1 MMEHPN
7 ETLKETPAENRGE
20 EERKETLEKEVKE
33 VSETRDEGMN
43 REETK
48 EEMREMTEAEPEP
61 EMETREEAAPGGED
75 SELRRALEEA
85 MNRVAELEQE
95 RWLMKQGID
104 EEELDYC
111 LFRIGKLR
119 EDDESFEKAGER
131 FLRQRRRNQRSTAAG
146 LSGRPRTQEDSHETM
161 NRLLRG
167 R

>member
-20 EERKETLEKEVKE
+20 EERKEALEKEMKE

-48 EEMREMTEAEPEP
+48 EEMREMTEAEAET
-61 EMETREEAAPGGED
+61 ETREAAAPGGED

-95 RWLMKQGID
+95 RWLMKQGVD

-119 EDDESFEKAGER
+119 QDDENRINSN
-131 FLRQRRRNQRSTAAG
+131 RNTD
-146 LSGRPRTQEDSHETM
+146 T
-161 NRLLRG
+161 NRNLLREKK
-167 R
+167 RREKTWHL